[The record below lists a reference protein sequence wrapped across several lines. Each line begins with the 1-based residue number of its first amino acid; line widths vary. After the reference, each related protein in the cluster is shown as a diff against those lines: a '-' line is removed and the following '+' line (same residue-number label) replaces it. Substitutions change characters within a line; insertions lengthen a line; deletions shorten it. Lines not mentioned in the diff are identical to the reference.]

1 MIEYKKFI
9 YLDVYKTGSTHINFL
24 LKKIV
29 KEKPVR
35 VKRHAPLTKGRPFT
49 WKGGKLVFATVRNPW
64 DWYVSM
70 WAYGHTVE
78 NPLYEHIKQGFGQDK
93 LNELYEMDNPKV
105 AFPKWLKSMHD
116 PAFLA
121 QALKGHR
128 LPTSGL
134 MGFMGFY
141 TYRFMRVTMPYPEI
155 FLRKPF
161 INSMDGAI
169 AAQRK
174 WAMYDVL
181 MKSETLDQEFAE
193 FAATRGRELGFSDNA
208 VDIINKQAE
217 KHKNVSKRT
226 LESYRDYYT
235 DELRELVATRDRF
248 FIDLFGYRF

>member
-9 YLDVYKTGSTHINFL
+9 YLDVYKTGSTHIHFL
-24 LKKIV
+24 LKKII
-29 KEKPVR
+29 KDKPVR

-78 NPLYEHIKQGFGQDK
+78 NPLYEHIKQGFGQEK

-128 LPTSGL
+128 LPSSGL

-141 TYRFMRVTMPYPEI
+141 TYRFMRVTMPYP
-155 FLRKPF
+155 
-161 INSMDGAI
+161 
-169 AAQRK
+169 
-174 WAMYDVL
+174 
-181 MKSETLDQEFAE
+181 
-193 FAATRGRELGFSDNA
+193 
-208 VDIINKQAE
+208 
-217 KHKNVSKRT
+217 
-226 LESYRDYYT
+226 
-235 DELRELVATRDRF
+235 
-248 FIDLFGYRF
+248 